1 MNKTSRSITLW
12 PFPTLTFLFKQMTAA
27 CLPHNNF
34 REWLVV
40 NVVHNCTSNFL
51 SSVASNLCI
60 TCNYTNSTYFVVCR
74 QWLQMDCV
82 EQTTLALSWGRHS
95 LMMLELFLYLHDQ
108 HDWQCHNSPPSPCH
122 NWQGSWWL
130 HGCLQIYAC
139 CDLMLTSSLRPTSTT
154 CQPTTIFTCWVA
166 RSVESPAQYRSDP
179 WTLWL
184 LDWNL
189 SYVYACFSRSIDF
202 TGL

>member
-95 LMMLELFLYLHDQ
+95 LIASWCLSFSFIYMINMTGSVTTHPPLPVTTGKAVDGCMDACKFMHAVISCWPQVWDLPQLRV
-108 HDWQCHNSPPSPCH
+108 SPRR
-122 NWQGSWWL
+122 
-130 HGCLQIYAC
+130 
-139 CDLMLTSSLRPTSTT
+139 SLP
-154 CQPTTIFTCWVA
+154 
-166 RSVESPAQYRSDP
+166 VE
-179 WTLWL
+179 
-184 LDWNL
+184 
-189 SYVYACFSRSIDF
+189 
-202 TGL
+202 